1 MHFKYFSIG
10 RFSKSYFIL
19 VLAEAVIHHG
29 VHAHVTGEYHVTWG
43 NVGKSTGT
51 VDRCMLGLT
60 CGEESECTVPPT
72 NHWRVFVPAR
82 PHCSG
87 DFVNM
92 IWWISIGLDGEAG
105 RERWRCIVRG
115 EGFEVIQLC
124 LEIYFIP
131 PYTSLIHLLSNGGMI

>member
-1 MHFKYFSIG
+1 MLGNAFWIFQLRSFFK
-10 RFSKSYFIL
+10 KSLYISPR
-19 VLAEAVIHHG
+19 EAVIHHG

-51 VDRCMLGLT
+51 VDRCLLGLT

-72 NHWRVFVPAR
+72 NHGGVFVPAR

-92 IWWISIGLDGEAG
+92 IWWISIGLNGEAG
-105 RERWRCIVRG
+105 KERWRCIVWG
-115 EGFEVIQLC
+115 EGTQLC

-131 PYTSLIHLLSNGGMI
+131 SYTSLSHLRWTE